1 MKNIETK
8 QITMK
13 KIFGFAAVA
22 LFGLSVPSFT
32 QRNKDSGSHG
42 VKKGATKA
50 WEGTKKGAKTVGN
63 KTAEVTKKGVAKV
76 TDKKSDAWVGP
87 EGQTIYI
94 DDLGK
99 YYWINGNG
107 KKIYVSEAALKA
119 KSKK

>member
-1 MKNIETK
+1 
-8 QITMK
+8 MK
-13 KIFGFAAVA
+13 KMFGIAAVA
-22 LFGLSVPSFT
+22 LLGLSFPSFS
-32 QRNKDSGSHG
+32 QSKADNAAHG

-50 WEGTKKGAKTVGN
+50 WEGTKKGAKTAGN
-63 KTAEVTKKGVAKV
+63 KTAEVTKKGVARA

-107 KKIYVSEAALKA
+107 KKIYVSESALKA
-119 KSKK
+119 RNKQ